1 MKFRILAGVALS
13 VSLTLLSG
21 CNSDQPGADSHQ
33 KADIVL
39 EDTLTMLNQ
48 AIVNQPAAVAPYL
61 ERANFFIKKDSL
73 NLALKDVNS
82 ALEIEENNPET
93 YAVLSDVYLYSG
105 KVQRAL
111 DALKKAQELNAS
123 NAQFDVKMAR
133 IYLTMSD
140 YKQTFESL
148 RKALK
153 KNPENV
159 EALFISGLANEEMG
173 DTAKAIE
180 NYQMTVARNQKHFDA
195 LKQLGILFA
204 IKKDRLAIDYLR
216 NAFTVRPG
224 SVEPLYILGMFYQEN
239 NDPDKALNVYNE
251 ILLIRPDYKLAQ
263 YNKGYVYLIYKEDYP
278 EAISAFTEA
287 IQLDAAYADAY
298 FNRGYAYELSG
309 NKEKAREDYRKVLT
323 MSVNDEKA
331 VTALNRLDQK

>member
-1 MKFRILAGVALS
+1 MKFRILAGV
-13 VSLTLLSG
+13 TLLYSCMLLWS
-21 CNSDQPGADSHQ
+21 CNSDKPVNTGQ
-33 KADIVL
+33 KADVL
-39 EDTLTMLNQ
+39 PLDTLAALNK
-48 AIVNQPAAVAPYL
+48 AIASQPATVEPYL
-61 ERANFFIKKDSL
+61 KRANYFLKMDSL
-73 NLALKDVNS
+73 NLALNDVNS
-82 ALEIEENNPET
+82 ALEIEENYPET
-93 YAVLSDVYLYSG
+93 YAVLSDIYLYSG

-111 DALKKAQELNAS
+111 DALKKAQEMDAS
-123 NAQFDVKMAR
+123 NAQLDVKMAK

-159 EALFISGLANEEMG
+159 EAFFISGLANEEMG

-180 NYQMTVARNQKHFDA
+180 SYQLTVARDQRHFDA

-216 NAFTVRPG
+216 NASSVRPG
-224 SVEPLYILGMFYQEN
+224 SVEPLYVLGMFYQEN
-239 NDPDKALNVYNE
+239 NEPDKALNVYNE
-251 ILLIRPDYKLAQ
+251 ILLIKPDFKLAL

-278 EAISAFTEA
+278 EAISAFTQA
-287 IQLDAAYADAY
+287 IQRDAGYADAY

-309 NKEKAREDYRKVLT
+309 NKQKAREDYLKVLT
-323 MSVNDEKA
+323 LKVNDENA
-331 VTALNRLDQK
+331 VKALNRLDEN